1 LICRTIYFHLLI
13 LTRQVRRVSALPL
26 LKKKLILWILV
37 IFISSLMG
45 LSYLFSSLFSGIPVL
60 NYHQIN
66 NTAHNALT
74 LSSQEFEAQMAYLYQ
89 SGYTTISPDQLID
102 YLQYGKSLPPNPILI
117 TFDDGYEDNY
127 RIAYPILQKY
137 NFTATIFLITDFI
150 SRNHRYL
157 TWDQVKEM
165 KENGFSFGSHT
176 LSHLF
181 LTNASENDI
190 RSELE
195 QSRQTMEWRLNQK
208 IEYLAYPGGAYN
220 QQVIKIVRQA
230 GYRAAFTIDLGR
242 NTINCGLFTLNRI
255 PIFAGTHS
263 FLRFKLRLEFTQ
275 IIIALQSFKNKLNTL
290 GATTIAGWIST
301 P

>member
-1 LICRTIYFHLLI
+1 
-13 LTRQVRRVSALPL
+13 
-26 LKKKLILWILV
+26 
-37 IFISSLMG
+37 MG
-45 LSYLFSSLFSGIPVL
+45 LNYLFSSLSSGIPVL

-102 YLQYGKSLPPNPILI
+102 YLRYGNTLPQNPILI

-127 RIAYPILQKY
+127 RVAYPILQKY
-137 NFTATIFLITDFI
+137 NFTATIFLITDFVGT
-150 SRNHRYL
+150 NKRYL

-165 KENGFSFGSHT
+165 KGNGFSFGSHT

-181 LTNASENDI
+181 LTNASENDM
-190 RSELE
+190 RSQLE

-220 QQVIKIVRQA
+220 QQIIKIARQA
-230 GYRAAFTIDLGR
+230 GYRAAFTINLGR
-242 NTINCGLFTLNRI
+242 NTLNCGLFTLNRI

-263 FLRFKLRLEFTQ
+263 FLRFQLRLKFTQ
-275 IIIALQSFKNKLNTL
+275 IIITLQNFKEKLHTL
-290 GATTIAGWIST
+290 GANTIAGWIDI